1 MLIEPEEIF
10 DAQLASLH
18 SHATACRHR
27 GDADAAFDVDTQ
39 LATLASVDTE
49 HAESHARACDAEKLV
64 DALEWSQAEYAAAP
78 AAPPPLAPALLPD
91 RDPMIDILAD
101 ESSTGPECDTGVKV
115 SGARPQLGA
124 CPAEALGPEWS
135 VPSRPAIVLSP
146 NVDQPSR
153 VMGLSR
159 ECQQDGNGYHAPSM
173 MDCTQVPT
181 SSAAKPC
188 FLLPSS
194 EGRECFVEDAS
205 SRSPH
210 TTSPVL
216 ELALVGEGA
225 GGPSV
230 TTVPPDV
237 PRYGSSLRASWAPPC
252 PAALVSSCVP
262 PLNNPAA
269 HRLVSPALERADP
282 RRLPGSLPGDG
293 PHPRPWA
300 RSPGARDEYDSFEW
314 PLTSL
319 SEVQRLLRMRHI
331 RPTWL
336 MLGDASAS
344 WTSQLETSR
353 GVVALVVDRRELLQ
367 PCLGYRGSFHE
378 VLPLQS
384 WDGICGWPSCT
395 HQAVSNAGLLCYK
408 ERDGRMF
415 FGLVGV
421 LYVMFAGSARVRIVE
436 QPVTT
441 LSRYFEWPT
450 HRLRTSAF
458 GDTMDKTICLRLV
471 GLTLQGLAAHHRDPV
486 GPLQSRLPIWAFS
499 DAEARDAYRSSW
511 AHFPLFLIALA
522 VCLVPEEQPP
532 PPTFAE
538 AVEALAV
545 SWHRAKLPVP
555 QGYGAADGLPPS
567 EEAREY
573 QLSHGK
579 GHGVAIAGVVPHS
592 LQVAGH
598 NALVTVP
605 PSSRAESTDILD
617 DSLIHPGALRQLA
630 EAHRVALA
638 ALTAQGFMIFFMSVL
653 LQPLVYAPLSGLDVI
668 GAELPLPLSPKRLAL
683 PIMEQWAE
691 VAWGAGTA
699 ATTFLIGTYENG
711 PRIGVATLPFVP
723 AERDIVRDAG
733 RLRRLRSTRA
743 FAWCTLSALALLP
756 IADPAARAFAG
767 VQSFVKPVQWLADFA
782 ARGQDAPHF
791 RIGARAAVP
800 LDASPRLMLARTP
813 VETLLALDASNALLL
828 RHALEQRVLQADGHL
843 YDGWAEV
850 IRPHEADVH
859 AELAGTL
866 PDFSDEQLLQQ
877 PFSEQYV
884 PPRTDFLPRAPAQPE
899 RDTPFCVRSPMQ
911 LLQPSGQRRLL
922 DWLEKVIDQLLC
934 IEAGEPNCE
943 LLRPHPIAIG
953 QGALWPWARG
963 IIWDLTFERAPCAV
977 PLDFT
982 LPIESGL
989 DLEVLKRRLQHYP
1002 DQRLVSFLV
1011 EGVRFEADVEL
1022 QTVLVPHLISLPKG
1036 FASVRKELYRLHQ
1049 KDWYRFFDHLPFW
1062 PMYVNGQGA
1071 AARKLSERYR
1081 RTTECG
1087 GPRKPCR
1094 DETGLLALSINEAS
1108 SLKHFPQ
1115 WFHHRLGE
1123 AEWDAWLEAKGLLD
1137 PLLREVL
1144 SALPKEV
1151 KPTVADIMRDL
1162 SVLLAASRLLGEPIY
1177 IFGDDARDHFN
1188 QLAISSE
1195 DWNLLGVIF
1204 LHDLDTA
1211 PAVAS
1216 PRERVFFVSERRLGF
1231 GAKVSSNIA
1240 QRFSEAAL
1248 SLLREDMDALEA
1260 AQPPDPRPSMAQWRS
1275 ERLRVAKRY
1284 RMARGQSISWADARL
1299 MQSRLYFAKMYT
1311 DDAVLAVV
1319 GVQRALRLLGCWQ
1332 KLMASIR
1339 LEMAPPE
1346 KRTMGTWVPWLGVLI
1361 CAGLGLVVVPKS
1373 KLLRTT
1379 QRIVELLAKPTE
1391 FSEYRSL
1398 MGMLEHIRCVNQAPR
1413 SVMYGL
1419 YTPHGSSAIRAEGP
1433 AAIVAVHPFMDAQL
1447 RRWLELLTF
1456 SGGAPVTAAISRV
1469 AVGNP
1474 LQVVVSSDAATDSS
1488 PPGIGGF
1495 CHGLYWYLQV
1505 KAEWL
1510 EWLHI
1515 TVLELLATGGSA
1527 LAFDAYTSSAEAVVL
1542 QSDAL
1547 ATPFVLTNHR
1557 TSSRNL
1563 AFAHHLLLADTRFKA
1578 MAGRAN
1584 ICHLFGDCNPFS
1596 DAVSR
1601 SLWPRFFSLC
1611 ESMGIRPV
1619 QLKTPPGLT
1628 ELIEQLVEHARIHGE
1643 RVRVSSFVKPPPVLP
1658 PAMRG
1663 LGRRTPACEEA
1674 DAVSISDRLW
1684 QRMNPGATPP
1694 LAASTAAVAARS
1706 STRATYEPMPPP
1718 AISARLAKRMQ
1729 LPAAVVMPAPPADP
1743 PVGTMPASRSGKAR
1757 AMPQLST
1764 EVIAGMRVLAVPESR
1779 ARAPT
1784 QAKKR
1789 KADEL
1794 KAAAHACASTR
1805 AASMAKAG
1813 FANTSYGLEQLT
1825 RLLQHAVDL
1834 NDFGAAVATQSINET
1849 AWQHWTAFAEL
1860 LGFEPIFTVEQVRD
1874 HQSHIGTLLATFL
1887 LFVYPKMKGKG
1898 GRQWAKPRSA
1908 FAYVLAIIRIFREW
1922 KMILPPAKVVKGELH
1937 GLLRA
1942 FVRVH
1947 GVAALMPKRREPL
1960 THAMITRMQSVSAA
1974 RLGARSYTADSPI
1987 GKALRGILAVGWRT
2001 GHRLAEFVY
2010 HPSGDVCYL
2019 TRGCISYVIGGV
2031 LVADP
2036 TAAQL
2041 QQMQPGDVILIQPP
2055 RSKTDQFGE
2064 IHCPFPSTV
2073 PFRADPHSAGFIL
2086 RQQEL
2091 DDPCRGLARAEQPLF
2106 ADADG
2111 RPFTHA
2117 VMDTLLNHM
2126 LTFCFGQGAAAKY
2139 SWHSMRVGLATALKA
2154 ANVPDDVIQMIC
2166 RWMNPESLRAYAR
2179 HGQSLHVNCVDQAE
2193 HALIDTIQS
2202 ANVPRVCS
2210 TEGNA
2215 ALHLAY
2221 APSISAQAQAVL
2233 DAMDAATVPPAPD
2246 ASPLVESTCAG
2257 RRVLVPRAV
2266 YPTYECTENGG
2277 HGWSAVI
2284 LSCSRGAATMH
2295 FTDAATARGL
2305 PYADVQLQLAAL
2317 RPM

>member
-1 MLIEPEEIF
+1 MPT
-10 DAQLASLH
+10 S
-18 SHATACRHR
+18 
-27 GDADAAFDVDTQ
+27 
-39 LATLASVDTE
+39 
-49 HAESHARACDAEKLV
+49 
-64 DALEWSQAEYAAAP
+64 AAAGP
-78 AAPPPLAPALLPD
+78 SFLP
-91 RDPMIDILAD
+91 
-101 ESSTGPECDTGVKV
+101 
-115 SGARPQLGA
+115 
-124 CPAEALGPEWS
+124 
-135 VPSRPAIVLSP
+135 
-146 NVDQPSR
+146 
-153 VMGLSR
+153 
-159 ECQQDGNGYHAPSM
+159 
-173 MDCTQVPT
+173 
-181 SSAAKPC
+181 
-188 FLLPSS
+188 PSS

-205 SRSPH
+205 SHSPH

-216 ELALVGEGA
+216 KLALVGEGA

-230 TTVPPDV
+230 ITVPPDV
-237 PRYGSSLRASWAPPC
+237 PRYDSGLRASWAPSC
-252 PAALVSSCVP
+252 PAALVSSCMPVA
-262 PLNNPAA
+262 NHSGA
-269 HRLVSPALERADP
+269 
-282 RRLPGSLPGDG
+282 RRLPRPAHAQPDLQRLPGALPGDG
-293 PHPRPWA
+293 PHLRPWE
-300 RSPGARDEYDSFEW
+300 RSPEAAAEYASFEW
-314 PLTSL
+314 PLRDVR
-319 SEVQRLLRMRHI
+319 EVKRLLSSVHL

-336 MLGDASAS
+336 MMGDASTS
-344 WTSQLETSR
+344 WTSQLEISQ
-353 GVVALVVDRRELLQ
+353 GVIALVVDRREILP
-367 PCLGYRGSFHE
+367 PCLCYRGSFHE
-378 VLPLQS
+378 VLLLQS

-395 HQAVSNAGLLCYK
+395 HQAVSNAGLLRCK
-408 ERDGRMF
+408 ELDGRMF

-421 LYVMFAGSARVRIVE
+421 LYVMFAGTACVRMVE

-441 LSRYFEWPT
+441 LSRYFAWPT

-471 GLTLQGLAAHHRDPV
+471 GLTLHGLAAHHRDPI

-499 DAEARDAYRSSW
+499 DAEARDTYRSSW

-545 SWHRAKLPVP
+545 SWHEANLPVP
-555 QGYGAADGLPPS
+555 AGYDAVDGLPPS
-567 EEAREY
+567 EAAREY
-573 QLSHGK
+573 QLSHGR
-579 GHGVAIAGVVPHS
+579 GHGIAIAGVIPRS
-592 LQVAGH
+592 LRAADMTPDGIIVAD
-598 NALVTVP
+598 
-605 PSSRAESTDILD
+605 PSASSVIVRSPRAGPADIMD
-617 DSLIHPGALRQLA
+617 ASLLHPGGLRQLA
-630 EAHRVALA
+630 EAHRIALA

-653 LQPLVYAPLSGLDVI
+653 LQPLVYAPLSGLEVI
-668 GAELPLPLSPKRLAL
+668 GAELPVPLSPKKLAL
-683 PIMEQWAE
+683 PIMEHWAE

-699 ATTFLIGTYENG
+699 ATTFLIGAYERG
-711 PRIGVATLPFVP
+711 PRVGVATLAFVP
-723 AERDIVRDAG
+723 AEEDIVRDAR
-733 RLRRLRSTRA
+733 RLRRLRRTRA

-782 ARGQDAPHF
+782 ASGQDAPHF

-828 RHALEQRVLQADGHL
+828 RHALEQRTLQADGHL

-859 AELAGTL
+859 AELAGSL
-866 PDFSDEQLLQQ
+866 PDFSDEQLLLQ

-884 PPRTDFLPRAPAQPE
+884 PPQTDFLPRAPAQPA
-899 RDTPFCVRSPMQ
+899 RSTPFCVRSPMQ

-963 IIWDLTFERAPCAV
+963 IVWDLTFERAPCAV

-989 DLEVLKRRLQHYP
+989 DLKVLKHRLRHYP

-1036 FASVRKELYRLHQ
+1036 FASVRAELYRLHQ

-1123 AEWDAWLEAKGLLD
+1123 AEWDAWLKAKDLLD
-1137 PLLREVL
+1137 PLRRETPSL
-1144 SALPKEV
+1144 LPKEV
-1151 KPTVADIMRDL
+1151 KPTVADVMRDL
-1162 SVLLAASRLLGEPIY
+1162 SVLLAASRLLDEPIY

-1195 DWNLLGVIF
+1195 DWNLLGVVF
-1204 LHDLDTA
+1204 LHSVDLDAA

-1216 PRERVFFVSERRLGF
+1216 PRERIFFVSERRLGF
-1231 GAKVSSNIA
+1231 GAKISSNVA
-1240 QRFSEAAL
+1240 QRFSEAVL
-1248 SLLREDMDALEA
+1248 SLLREDMDAEEA
-1260 AQPPDPRPSMAQWRS
+1260 AQPPDPRPSMARWHT
-1275 ERLRVAKRY
+1275 ERRRVAR
-1284 RMARGQSISWADARL
+1284 RAHFAHGQTMDWADAL
-1299 MQSRLYFAKMYT
+1299 LIQSRLYFAKQYT

-1332 KLMASIR
+1332 RLMASIR

-1346 KRTMGTWVPWLGVLI
+1346 KRTMGTWVPWLGVLV
-1361 CAGLGLVVVPKS
+1361 CAGLGLIVVPKA

-1379 QRIVELLAKPTE
+1379 QRITDLLTKPTE

-1413 SVMYGL
+1413 SAMYGL
-1419 YTPHGSSAIRAEGP
+1419 YTPHKSAAVRSEGP
-1433 AAIVAVHPFMDAQL
+1433 AALVAVHPFMDAQL
-1447 RRWLELLTF
+1447 RRWLKLLTF
-1456 SGGAPVTAAISRV
+1456 SGGAPVTAAINKLM

-1474 LQVVVSSDAATDSS
+1474 LQVVISSDAATDSS

-1527 LAFDAYTSSAEAVVL
+1527 LAFEAYTSSAEAVVL

-1547 ATPFVLTNHR
+1547 ATPYVLSNHR
-1557 TSSRNL
+1557 TSGRNL
-1563 AFAHHLLLADTRFKA
+1563 AFAHHLLLADDRFNA
-1578 MAGRAN
+1578 MAERAS

-1596 DAVSR
+1596 DAISR
-1601 SLWPRFFSLC
+1601 SLWARFFSLC
-1611 ESMGIRPV
+1611 QSMGIRPV
-1619 QLKTPPGLT
+1619 PLDVPSGLID
-1628 ELIEQLVEHARIHGE
+1628 LIERLVTHARSHGE
-1643 RVRVSSFVKPPPVLP
+1643 RVRVSSFVRPPPVLP
-1658 PAMRG
+1658 PAMHG
-1663 LGRRTPACEEA
+1663 LGRCTTACEEA
-1674 DAVSISDRLW
+1674 DAVSISGRLW
-1684 QRMNPGATPP
+1684 QRMNPG
-1694 LAASTAAVAARS
+1694 VA
-1706 STRATYEPMPPP
+1706 PPP
-1718 AISARLAKRMQ
+1718 AVGAAATSAAPASTSSQAHRRLMSAAGVAAGSCTWAAREPTSPPVISARLAGRMQ
-1729 LPAAVVMPAPPADP
+1729 LPAAMAMPAPSADP
-1743 PVGTMPASRSGKAR
+1743 PAVAVPAARSGKAR
-1757 AMPQLST
+1757 ALPRLST

-1789 KADEL
+1789 KAEEL

-1813 FANTSYGLEQLT
+1813 FANTPYGLEQLT

-1860 LGFEPIFTVEQVRD
+1860 LGFEPIFTVEQVKD

-1942 FVRVH
+1942 FVQVH

-1960 THAMITRMQSVSAA
+1960 THAMITRMQGVSAA

-1987 GKALRGILAVGWRT
+1987 GRALRGILAVGWRT

-2019 TRGCISYVIGGV
+2019 TRGDISYVIGGV
-2031 LVADP
+2031 VVSDP

-2091 DDPCRGLARAEQPLF
+2091 DDPCRGQARANQPLF
-2106 ADADG
+2106 ADVDG
-2111 RPFTHA
+2111 RPFTHG

-2126 LTFCFGQGAAAKY
+2126 LVHCFGQGAAAKY

-2154 ANVPDDVIQMIC
+2154 ANAPDDVIQMIC

-2202 ANVPRVCS
+2202 ANVPRVCN

-2221 APSISAQAQAVL
+2221 APTISARAQAVL
-2233 DAMDAATVPPAPD
+2233 DAMDAAPVAPPPD
-2246 ASPLVESTCAG
+2246 TSPLVASTCAG
-2257 RRVLVPRAV
+2257 RRVIVPHAV
-2266 YPTYECTENGG
+2266 YPTYACAENGG
-2277 HGWSAVI
+2277 QGWSAVI
-2284 LSCSRGAATMH
+2284 LQCCREVATVH
-2295 FTDAATARGL
+2295 FTEAATARGL
-2305 PYADVQLQLAAL
+2305 PYADVQLQLGAL
-2317 RPM
+2317 RPV